1 MTVSTLVLSR
11 LNADNDWLLANN
23 DWLLANNGSLS

>member
-1 MTVSTLVLSR
+1 MTVSILVLSR